1 MATIATKRNYQP
13 YEESERV
20 RQARAALDAQN
31 AARPGAYQSGYRQQL
46 EDLYRQITERQ
57 PFTYDMNADP
67 VYRQY
72 KDQYVRQGKQAMQHT
87 IGQAAALT
95 GGYGNSYAQSAGQQA
110 YNAYLE
116 QLGAVVPELYGQAQ
130 EQYNREGDEMRANYG
145 LLSDREAQDYARYS
159 DEFNR
164 YLNERDYLAAQA
176 RDEADADFARWQDE
190 ANREY
195 QAGRDAEADR
205 QWQKDYER
213 QLARDAE
220 NVRQWNEQLAYERE
234 KDAEA
239 NRQWNES
246 FAYQKESDA
255 ADRAYRQ
262 SQFDYQKESD
272 AADRAYRQSQFD
284 YQKESDAADRAYR
297 QEQFAYQKSQDALDR
312 ERQAARDAESDRQW
326 QESFGYQKERD
337 TTKDSQ
343 WQKEFDEQVRQFN
356 AQMAARSS
364 GGGGGGGGRSGG
376 GSGSKSGSGSTAG
389 SGKSPTTQEY
399 KNMEAAARKG
409 EANLDSYLDI
419 MQEKYGLSYN
429 ELMKIKSQYTK
440 YFPQTNKDVY
450 NGQRGATG
458 YYV

>member
-1 MATIATKRNYQP
+1 MATIATKRNYQN
-13 YEESERV
+13 YTESDRV

-31 AARPGAYQSGYRQQL
+31 AARPGSYQSKYQPQL
-46 EDLYRQITERQ
+46 EDLYKKITERQ
-57 PFTYDMNADP
+57 PFTYDVNADP
-67 VYRQY
+67 TYQQY
-72 KDQYVRQGKQAMQHT
+72 KDLYVRQGKQAMQHT

-116 QLGAVVPELYGQAQ
+116 QLGAVVPELYGQAA
-130 EQYNREGDEMRANYG
+130 EQYAREGDEMRANYG
-145 LLSDREAQDYARYS
+145 LLSDREAQDYARYA

-176 RDEADADFARWQDE
+176 RDEADADFARWQDA

-195 QAGRDAEADR
+195 QAGRDAEEDRQWAESFNYQQGRDQEADR
-205 QWQKDYER
+205 QWQATYDYRTQQDALDRER
-213 QLARDAE
+213 QAARDAE
-220 NVRQWNEQLAYERE
+220 ADRQWA
-234 KDAEA
+234 
-239 NRQWNES
+239 ES
-246 FAYQKESDA
+246 FNYQKESDA

-262 SQFDYQKESD
+262 NQFD
-272 AADRAYRQSQFD
+272 
-284 YQKESDAADRAYR
+284 
-297 QEQFAYQKSQDALDR
+297 YQKSQDALDR

-343 WQKEFDEQVRQFN
+343 WQKEFDEQIRQFN

-364 GGGGGGGGRSGG
+364 GGGGGGGRSGG
-376 GSGSKSGSGSTAG
+376 GSGSGSGSGSTAG

-399 KNMEAAARKG
+399 RNMEAAARKG
-409 EANLDSYLDI
+409 EANLDAYLDV
-419 MQEKYGLSYN
+419 MQEKYGLSYD
-429 ELMKIKSQYTK
+429 ELIKIKRQYTQF
-440 YFPQTNKDVY
+440 FPSTKQDVY